1 MWLVFYVNIGWIHR
15 KRPVTARKTGLFVE
29 CGVILAKFLF
39 LPSEQFYCSEAISII
54 PRKNANV
61 NTFYEQFFYFF

>member
-1 MWLVFYVNIGWIHR
+1 MHVDSSPSDNSDAEAVSASSTKLFIAKMLIYPLLRFRQR

-39 LPSEQFYCSEAISII
+39 
-54 PRKNANV
+54 
-61 NTFYEQFFYFF
+61 